1 MHSARSRSMH
11 GDIRRVL
18 IVPGALGAFGI
29 STRDNLCAIGIN
41 HRDVVWTDTK
51 ERSVLIVKLFEHMMT
66 VHLQVL
72 ETEGE
77 LGQASEIRTR
87 NFVERIEEQAI
98 YGAVCVNTKEV
109 DCSQTSGL
117 RQANGESYIS

>member
-1 MHSARSRSMH
+1 MH

-77 LGQASEIRTR
+77 LGEASEIRTR
-87 NFVERIEEQAI
+87 NLVERIEEQAI